1 MGLDFAANSGVLTAH
16 FQTGF
21 GMRLSPWIALLFI
34 AFTSCDPVRNF
45 DEVPVIRLLEAYP
58 DSLREGVDTFY
69 LKVYYEDGDGDLGD
83 AAGDTDFMVTDT
95 RQGAPV
101 FPPVVYPY
109 ALPNVTPP
117 GQKKQIYGEIQIKVV
132 PTYRRPGM
140 PADTARIDLQLR
152 DRAGHYSNVLTLPP
166 IPVLGP

>member
-1 MGLDFAANSGVLTAH
+1 MVGY
-16 FQTGF
+16 
-21 GMRLSPWIALLFI
+21 LLVMTI
-34 AFTSCDPVRNF
+34 V
-45 DEVPVIRLLEAYP
+45 
-58 DSLREGVDTFY
+58 G
-69 LKVYYEDGDGDLGD
+69 K
-83 AAGDTDFMVTDT
+83 
-95 RQGAPV
+95 GAPV